1 MFLSHAKSLS
11 RRSRNLGLWIDFYTH
26 SFFDSL
32 FEMGF
37 EVQLHE
43 ILHRLQAN
51 RQTLLFSA
59 TLPKLLVDF
68 AKAGLQEPTL
78 VRLDVE
84 TKISKDLE
92 MTFFSVK
99 QQDKEAAL
107 LTVLRNVIKLPQETG
122 VKFERDE
129 ENPKKRKR
137 VAKEI
142 VGAATEHQTI
152 VFVSTK
158 HHVEYIS
165 NLLIT
170 AGYQVSFIY
179 GSLDQAARKIQIDRF
194 RKGYTNLLV
203 VTDVAARGIDIP
215 VLENVINYDFVDNSK
230 VFIHRVG
237 RTARAGKKGWAFSF
251 VSPEELPYMID
262 LQLFLARKMVVGSS
276 KEQDPDY
283 TSDVVIGGL
292 PTHLLEVD
300 SEWVKNNIFDDTNLT
315 ALKNVSMN
323 GYKLYCKSRPS
334 AAIESYKRAK
344 EIVDMDEYA
353 ELNPLFCKILLTF
366 LRYCLSGHRPNDFA
380 VFFFTN

>member
-1 MFLSHAKSLS
+1 MA
-11 RRSRNLGLWIDFYTH
+11 
-26 SFFDSL
+26 
-32 FEMGF
+32 
-37 EVQLHE
+37 
-43 ILHRLQAN
+43 
-51 RQTLLFSA
+51 
-59 TLPKLLVDF
+59 
-68 AKAGLQEPTL
+68 
-78 VRLDVE
+78 
-84 TKISKDLE
+84 
-92 MTFFSVK
+92 FFSVK

-107 LTVLRNVIKLPQETG
+107 LTVLRNVIKLPLETG

-165 NLLIT
+165 NILIH
-170 AGYQVSFIY
+170 AGYQVSYIY

-194 RKGYTNLLV
+194 RKGYSNLLV

-251 VSPEELPYMID
+251 VSPEELPYLID
-262 LQLFLARKMVVGSS
+262 LQLFLARKMVVGSMAGS
-276 KEQDPDY
+276 EPDY
-283 TSDVVIGGL
+283 TSDIVLGGL
-292 PTHLLEVD
+292 PLNQLEDD
-300 SEWVKNNIFDDTNLT
+300 SEWVKNNVFDDTNLQ
-315 ALKNVSMN
+315 ALKGVSVN

-344 EIVDMDEYA
+344 EIVAMDEYS
-353 ELNPLFCKILLTF
+353 ELSTLFGKF
-366 LRYCLSGHRPNDFA
+366 SSYSLRIWIAFMSFYVSCF
-380 VFFFTN
+380 

>member
-1 MFLSHAKSLS
+1 MA
-11 RRSRNLGLWIDFYTH
+11 
-26 SFFDSL
+26 
-32 FEMGF
+32 
-37 EVQLHE
+37 
-43 ILHRLQAN
+43 
-51 RQTLLFSA
+51 
-59 TLPKLLVDF
+59 
-68 AKAGLQEPTL
+68 
-78 VRLDVE
+78 
-84 TKISKDLE
+84 
-92 MTFFSVK
+92 FFSIK

-107 LTVLRNVIKLPQETG
+107 LTVLRHVIKLPLETG

-137 VAKEI
+137 VSKEV

-165 NLLIT
+165 NILMT

-194 RKGYTNLLV
+194 RKGYSNLLV

-251 VSPEELPYMID
+251 VTPEELPYLID

-276 KEQDPDY
+276 LKEDPDY
-283 TSDVVIGGL
+283 TTDVVLGGL
-292 PTHLLEVD
+292 PTHLLEID
-300 SEWVKNNIFDDTNLT
+300 SEWVKNNIFDDTNLQ
-315 ALKNVSMN
+315 ALKGVSVN

-334 AAIESYKRAK
+334 AAVESYKRSK

-353 ELNPLFCKILLTF
+353 EISPLFGKLWML
-366 LRYCLSGHRPNDFA
+366 
-380 VFFFTN
+380 